1 MSCCPTLWS
10 GWSCCNSDAVAQVV
24 ALPNCE
30 ILLEAAVL
38 CFKRRF
44 LWIEIKKMAI
54 LAIAQSWASP
64 DNAIWAAQGG
74 DRVSVGSR
82 ESPSLGAGR

>member
-1 MSCCPTLWS
+1 M
-10 GWSCCNSDAVAQVV
+10 

-38 CFKRRF
+38 CFKRF

-74 DRVSVGSR
+74 DRVSAGSR
-82 ESPSLGAGR
+82 ESPSLGVGR